1 MKDLMYGRSMS
12 EKQQKQARTWS
23 DGRRLRAWE
32 LAQAG
37 WQQKNI
43 AAALGVSE
51 GAVSQWLKRAR
62 EEGPQALEQRRPG
75 SGRKAR
81 LSQAQLER
89 LPEILARG
97 AVHYGFTGEV
107 WTRSRVARVIQQ
119 TFGVQYTPRHVGRLL
134 QQIQWTPQ
142 KPVTRAT
149 QRDEAAIA
157 RFSEERWEELEKK
170 PSAKDAPSSS

>member
-1 MKDLMYGRSMS
+1 M
-12 EKQQKQARTWS
+12 
-23 DGRRLRAWE
+23 RAWE

-37 WQQKNI
+37 WQQKDI
-43 AAALGVSE
+43 AAALGVSG

-97 AVHYGFTGEV
+97 AVHYGFSGEV

-149 QRDEAAIA
+149 QRDEVAIA

-170 PSAKDAPSSS
+170 LSAKDAPSSS